1 MRIMSSI
8 SKLIYFNELDSNC
21 KHLDTENS
29 ILNYFYC
36 KKRKYHVNPDKF
48 CQLCKHFK

>member
-1 MRIMSSI
+1 MSST
-8 SKLIYFNELDSNC
+8 SKLIQYNELASYC
-21 KHLDTENS
+21 KELDIDNS

-48 CQLCKHFK
+48 CQLCQLYKHSK